1 MYRKIIL
8 LIVLVLAL
16 TACERD
22 DICIDET
29 TPELIIKFL
38 DAADTESTKAI
49 SNLKIKILDT
59 EIDTLIRS
67 GDSIFIPLRIDS
79 DITQLSLTNQIDSQD
94 IRTDTLSLSYER
106 VESFVGRSCGF
117 RMIFNNV
124 VLQNTSNWI
133 QNSNTVNE
141 PQNVDNE
148 ASAHLTISH

>member
-1 MYRKIIL
+1 MNRSFIIL
-8 LIVLVLAL
+8 LLVFFAVS
-16 TACERD
+16 ACERD

-38 DAADTESTKAI
+38 DAADTENTKSI

-79 DITQLSLTNQIDSQD
+79 DLTQLSLTNQIDSQD
-94 IRTDTLSLSYER
+94 VRTDTLSINYER
-106 VESFVGRSCGF
+106 VESFVGRACGF
-117 RMIFNNV
+117 RMIFNNL
-124 VLQNTSNWI
+124 VLQSTSNWI

-148 ASAHLTISH
+148 AAAHLTIAH